1 MTLPDQVGEPADSAL
16 AETETIRTERGSQDS
31 ILESSLQ
38 TFKLSK
44 RRWAILFAIS
54 LFGLTSSLTGDLSSI
69 LHTMLVLLELPLN
82 KYVYTQ
88 QLMSYIAAV
97 GTFPTA
103 WFIDRYGIRISMYC
117 ATILLLIRDIARA
130 LLFNP
135 DLPSWKELKLAY
147 WIASLVASS
156 QLMTVFYCLPLKI
169 SENWFATSERSVA
182 WTVMMSSIS
191 IGTSIAAYSF
201 PRFID
206 QTKDVKPL
214 FYLNLGSGIATAF
227 VILCCITKSNPKYP
241 PNERTANSL
250 SIPIKYLKSIKQ
262 IFKQK
267 DIMLHLL
274 HEAIFEGL
282 FISSLT
288 VIQDILTSS
297 GHDKIFVGNLMSI
310 NSLVSVVM
318 IVALATFIHRVQN
331 KVLACKIASLTR
343 ALLFIA
349 YLNAMLYPLPGWVVL
364 LSSISFSTC
373 RSWALPNFNN
383 MTAQLVSGIVSEATI
398 AGIAITLTVLSLTT
412 SQVAFVE
419 LISVTKDGK
428 SDYTYSIT
436 FATVVCIVNTL
447 AYLLFFQ
454 GRTSRCQERESNV
467 QSPTT

>member
-1 MTLPDQVGEPADSAL
+1 MTSPDQVGDVANSAL
-16 AETETIRTERGSQDS
+16 AETETIHTGRGSQDS
-31 ILESSLQ
+31 IIESSPQ
-38 TFKLSK
+38 TFNLSR

-54 LFGLTSSLTGDLSSI
+54 LFGLTNALTGDLSSI
-69 LHTMLVLLELPLN
+69 LHTMLNLLDMPLN

-88 QLMSYIAAV
+88 QLMSYISVV

-103 WFIDRYGIRISMYC
+103 WFIDRYGIRISMYL

-135 DLPSWKELKLAY
+135 DLPNWTNMKLVY
-147 WIASLVASS
+147 WIASLVSNS

-182 WTVMMSSIS
+182 WTVMMSSVS
-191 IGTSIAAYSF
+191 IGASIAAYSF

-227 VILCCITKSNPKYP
+227 VILFCVTKSNPKHP
-241 PNERTANSL
+241 PNERTAISL
-250 SIPIKYLKSIKQ
+250 SIPIKYLKSIKRT
-262 IFKQK
+262 FKQK

-282 FISSLT
+282 FLSELT

-310 NSLVSVVM
+310 NALVSVVM
-318 IVALATFIHRVQN
+318 IVSLATFVHRVQN
-331 KVLACKIASLTR
+331 KVLACKVASLIR

-349 YLNAMLYPLPGWVVL
+349 YSNAMLHPLPGWVVL
-364 LSSISFSTC
+364 LSSIVFCIC

-383 MTAQLVSGIVSEATI
+383 MTAQLVSGIISEATI
-398 AGIAITLTVLSLTT
+398 AGFAITLTVITMTT

-419 LISVTKDGK
+419 LISPTEDGK

-454 GRTSRCQERESNV
+454 GQTSSSRGNEPEV
-467 QSPTT
+467 QSPTV